1 MSTFLI
7 IAGLIAILLGVVVVL
22 QKTGK
27 VEDTD
32 GDLVPDVV
40 EDTIEEVKAKAK
52 KAKAKAKKAAKTA
65 KAVVEE
71 VKETIEEAK
80 DIVEA
85 AQGMPVI
92 EGKVTKT
99 KLRALSKADLIVL
112 AAKKF
117 DTDMD
122 QSLTKTKIVNAVYEL
137 YYPNKK

>member
-1 MSTFLI
+1 MNTFFI
-7 IAGLIAILLGVVVVL
+7 IAGVLAVAAIALVIL

-32 GDLVPDVV
+32 GDLIPDVV
-40 EDTIEEVKAKAK
+40 EDAVEEVKVKAK
-52 KAKAKAKKAAKTA
+52 KAKAKAKKAVKTA

-80 DIVEA
+80 DIAEA
-85 AQGMPVI
+85 MKGLPVI

-99 KLRALSKADLIVL
+99 KLRELSKADLITL
-112 AAKKF
+112 ATKKF
-117 DTDMD
+117 EVEVDTT
-122 QSLTKTKIVNAVYEL
+122 LTKTKLVNVVYEL

>member
-1 MSTFLI
+1 MNTFFIL
-7 IAGLIAILLGVVVVL
+7 AGVLAVAVIAIVAL

-27 VEDTD
+27 VVDTD
-32 GDLVPDVV
+32 GDLIPDVV
-40 EDTIEEVKAKAK
+40 EDTVEEVKVKAK
-52 KAKAKAKKAAKTA
+52 KAKAKAKKAVKTT

-85 AQGMPVI
+85 AQGLPVI

-99 KLRALSKADLIVL
+99 KLRALTKEELETL
-112 AAKKF
+112 LTKKF
-117 DTDMD
+117 EVEAIEGA
-122 QSLTKTKIVNAVYEL
+122 TKTNLVNKVYEL

>member
-1 MSTFLI
+1 MNTFFIL
-7 IAGLIAILLGVVVVL
+7 AGVLAVAVIAIVAL

-27 VEDTD
+27 VADTD
-32 GDLVPDVV
+32 GDLIPDVV
-40 EDTIEEVKAKAK
+40 EDTVEEVKVKAK
-52 KAKAKAKKAAKTA
+52 KAKAKAKKAVKTA

-85 AQGMPVI
+85 AQGLPVI

-99 KLRALSKADLIVL
+99 KLRALTKEELETL
-112 AAKKF
+112 LTKKF
-117 DTDMD
+117 EVEAIEGA
-122 QSLTKTKIVNAVYEL
+122 TKTNLVNKVYEL